1 MTDSTAK
8 RRGRPPRT
16 APSQVE
22 AAALPV
28 EAPVAMEAAGV
39 NRPAMR
45 PAMREEDPRAA
56 AARRAAEIRGQFE
69 NVDEGA
75 DEFRTPPAPD
85 GWQYEWKRRTL
96 LGQEDPAYQVELARM
111 GWEPVTTNRHPEMM
125 PIQGNHPV
133 IERKGMVL
141 MQRPAIISDEAR
153 ANELRKARNQVRV
166 KEQQLNATPDGTLTR
181 DHPSARPQIKKGY
194 SPIEVP
200 GD

>member
-16 APSQVE
+16 SPVPPE
-22 AAALPV
+22 MLAAEP
-28 EAPVAMEAAGV
+28 EV
-39 NRPAMR
+39 NFTSETPGFSRPAMR
-45 PAMREEDPRAA
+45 PTMREDDPRAA

-69 NVDEGA
+69 NVDEGV
-75 DEFRTPPAPD
+75 DEFRTPHAPD
-85 GWQYEWKRRTL
+85 GWTYEWKRRTL

-111 GWEPVTTNRHPEMM
+111 GWEPVSTNRHPEMM
-125 PIQGNHPV
+125 PIQGAHPV

-141 MQRPAIISDEAR
+141 MQRPAVISDEAR
-153 ANELRKARNQVRV
+153 ATELRKARNQVRV
-166 KEQQLNATPDGTLTR
+166 KEQQLNAAPDGTLTR
-181 DHPSARPQIKKGY
+181 DHPSARAQIKKGY